1 MNLSAQ
7 LNKLQQIDLEI
18 QRKRQKLNEIQSSS
32 DDKALLT
39 VKSELNSWQQ
49 QLSVARKEQKDTE
62 WELEDL
68 EAKAKQFGHKLYSG
82 TTKNPKELA
91 SLESEVKL
99 LESKIRRKEDEL
111 LQLMSQVE
119 EMEAQLKTCDQKF
132 QEVQQ
137 EWQQSQETVGQA
149 KAALENEL
157 IKLEEIRRGL
167 AEPIPVEIVALYE
180 QVKLVKGLAV
190 VRVEQGRCQGCHITL
205 PTSQWQRV
213 KAGDLVQCN
222 SCSRIMC
229 VE

>member
-7 LNKLQQIDLEI
+7 LNKLQQTDLEV
-18 QRKRQKLNEIQSSS
+18 QRKRQKLDEIQSSS
-32 DDKALLT
+32 DDKTLLA
-39 VKSELNSWQQ
+39 VKSELNSRQQ

-99 LESKIRRKEDEL
+99 LKSKIRRKEDEL

-119 EMEAQLKTCDQKF
+119 EMEAQVKTCDQKF

-157 IKLEEIRRGL
+157 IKLEGIRQGL
-167 AEPIPVEIVALYE
+167 AEPIPAEIVALYE
-180 QVKLVKGLAV
+180 QLKLVKGLAV

-213 KAGDLVQCN
+213 KAGDLIQCN
-222 SCSRIMC
+222 SCSRIMY

>member
-7 LNKLQQIDLEI
+7 LNKLQQIDLEV
-18 QRKRQKLNEIQSSS
+18 QRKRQKLDEIQSSS
-32 DDKALLT
+32 DDKTLLA
-39 VKSELNSWQQ
+39 VKSELNSRQQ

-99 LESKIRRKEDEL
+99 LKSKIRRKEDEL

-119 EMEAQLKTCDQKF
+119 EMEAQVKTCDQKF

-157 IKLEEIRRGL
+157 IKLEGIRQGL
-167 AEPIPVEIVALYE
+167 AEPIPAEIVALYE
-180 QVKLVKGLAV
+180 QLKLVKGLAV

-213 KAGDLVQCN
+213 KAGDLIQCN
-222 SCSRIMC
+222 SCSRIMY